1 MPIDGFLNFD
11 RARNRDCLADLILD
25 IVLAPLEKIMIPL
38 APAHNAVVIAD
49 PAQYG
54 IEFAGIFGNGSSQHR
69 FAERHAIKTVIT
81 RDELLRPA
89 RPADQRKS
97 EVAGPAQRRRDKID
111 PLRNRAFRARF
122 PYKVCNPSFGGP
134 TRPHARRQQPAG
146 GENAQDSAPIEVRA
160 ESHWVPFAHY
170 TLTTTSRSTPDSAP
184 QTSPGRPSSCR
195 TDAPRLSLGK
205 LSNAS
210 VAGSNRIMALATK
223 SVTQILSL
231 LST

>member
-11 RARNRDCLADLILD
+11 RTRNRDSLADLVLD

-38 APAHNAVVIAD
+38 APAHDAVVIAD

-54 IEFAGIFGNGSSQHR
+54 LKFAGIFGNGRSQHR
-69 FAERHAIKTVIT
+69 FAERHAIKPVIT
-81 RDELLRPA
+81 RDELFRPA
-89 RPADQRKS
+89 RSADQRKS
-97 EVAGPAQRRRDKID
+97 EVTGPAQRCGDKID

-122 PYKVCNPSFGGP
+122 LDKVCNPSFGGP

-146 GENAQDSAPIEVRA
+146 GENAQDVAAIEGRA
-160 ESHWVPFAHY
+160 ESHRDPFAHY
-170 TLTTTSRSTPDSAP
+170 SLTTTSRSTPDSAP

-205 LSNAS
+205 PSNVS
-210 VAGSNRIMALATK
+210 ETGSKRRMALARK
-223 SVTQILSL
+223 SVTQTLSL
-231 LST
+231 LS